1 MGEGWNAEWRYGATP
16 SECRAPAGRSVERLA
31 LTVDQVREWRLPAA
45 VGKAADPRWP
55 AFAQRHGLRPDRP
68 VPWEVEA
75 LESAELHRLVLGL
88 VDEHT
93 DRDALAAVLAEERRQ
108 RRELDG
114 FRRAWRDCSR

>member
-1 MGEGWNAEWRYGATP
+1 M
-16 SECRAPAGRSVERLA
+16 
-31 LTVDQVREWRLPAA
+31 REWRLPAA